1 MATFVLM
8 PKLGQEMTEGTL
20 LCWLKQEGEAVVKGE
35 PIAEIETAKVTAE
48 VEAPVDGVLLRHLV
62 PEGAT
67 VPCQEAIAFIG
78 AAAEEIPLLPPKI
91 PAAAAGAAQDVL
103 ATAAALST
111 QGADRTEAGRLAAGS
126 DGRAEIQQGEGEE
139 GGRPVPAPASE
150 AGTSKSGYA
159 PASPLAKRLARE
171 HGIELRGVRGS
182 GSAGSVRARDLQPL
196 IAASRRPT
204 PLSAP
209 PGAAPLPQGGIL
221 IPHSRMRRRIA
232 ERVLQSA
239 QRLPHFFISLDID
252 MGEALKLRAS
262 AAPRLAQQFGMEL
275 TINDLLVK
283 AAALA
288 LREHPLLNSSWT
300 DEGIRVHAE
309 INIGI
314 VVALEEG
321 LIVPVVRR
329 ADEKP
334 LAEVCRELRTLIAR
348 ARGGSLRRQ
357 ETSGGTF
364 SISNLGMHHIDRF
377 TAIINEPES
386 AVLAVG
392 RIVERAVACD
402 GQLIVRPMMTATL
415 SCDHRVIDGVVGSA
429 FLNRLRQILESP
441 SLLLVERPPRP

>member
-20 LCWLKQEGEAVVKGE
+20 LCWLKQEGEDVVKGE
-35 PIAEIETAKVTAE
+35 PIAEIETPKVTAE
-48 VEAPVDGVLLRHLV
+48 VEAPADGVLLKHLV

-67 VPCQEAIAFIG
+67 VPCQEAIAVIG
-78 AAAEEIPLLPPKI
+78 AAAEDIPPLPPKFPTA
-91 PAAAAGAAQDVL
+91 PASAAQEVPAP
-103 ATAAALST
+103 ATPFT
-111 QGADRTEAGRLAAGS
+111 PGADHAEAELSAAGS
-126 DGRAEIQQGEGEE
+126 DGRAGRPQRAGEE
-139 GGRPVPAPASE
+139 GGRSVPAPVPE
-150 AGTSKSGYA
+150 AGGSKFGYV

-196 IAASRRPT
+196 IAASRRLA
-204 PLSAP
+204 PLDVP
-209 PGAAPLPQGGIL
+209 PGAAPLPQRGIV
-221 IPHSRMRRRIA
+221 IPHSSMRRRIA
-232 ERVLQSA
+232 ERVLQST

-252 MGEALKLRAS
+252 MGEALKLRAG
-262 AAPRLAQQFGMEL
+262 AAPRLAQQVGVEV

-288 LREHPLLNSSWT
+288 LRQHPLLNSSWT

-309 INIGI
+309 INIGV

-334 LAEVCRELRTLIAR
+334 LAQVCRELRTLSTR
-348 ARGGSLRRQ
+348 ARDGSLRRQ

-392 RIVERAVACD
+392 SIAERAVARE
-402 GQLIVRPMMTATL
+402 GQLLVRPMMTATL

-429 FLNRLRQILESP
+429 FLNRLREILESP
-441 SLLLVERPPRP
+441 NLLLVEEPERH